1 MKTNF
6 WKRAAALLLALVL
19 CFACVGTASA
29 AEDVSGKVYLISYP
43 RDGDENYHTGS
54 WGHDAL
60 YFRHGWKLSAS
71 DYLDVRAIGSY
82 DANICYCIEPG
93 VIQNTGD
100 AFSRMGEDFW
110 ENMSDFNDLMKPQ
123 QMKRYIGRIMTYGYT
138 GGVSTQWRSQNA
150 GGDKLAQAYATQIL
164 IWETVA
170 GERDADFRYVA
181 STDADAVREVIRDT
195 HPLREKIFAH
205 YDAIVSNVQ
214 KHTKVPS
221 FCAKNLREARTVTLE
236 WNGSSYSAELL
247 DTNEVLENYTFAADD
262 PDVQCAI
269 ASNRL
274 ILTTGNAPTAP
285 VTLTAEKKNSARCGV
300 ITWTDGQFGIG
311 SGLQDLVTYAETVND
326 PVVGYLKV
334 EAGQGSVKIVKT
346 SEDGKIAGISFTVTG
361 SNFNETVTTDENGEL
376 QLNDLVPGAYT
387 VTENAAAFYEPQQ
400 PQTVTVKAGQ
410 TAEVSFSNQLKR
422 GALEVTKT
430 AEDGFVQGVTFR
442 LSGTAD
448 CGQPVDEYAKTDE
461 NGLAVFEKIPIGSNY
476 TLAEAGVP
484 ERYVEVPPQNVRIA
498 WNEVTKQTV
507 ENRLVHGSIRGI
519 KVGEADKPL
528 PGAVFGLFA
537 EGTMEFLENAAFAVA
552 ESSEDGSFSFENIPY
567 GVWLV
572 RELEAPAGYVLSD
585 EIFEVQIT
593 ENSSVIELGNL
604 ENKPITG
611 SICGIKVGKADKPLP
626 GAVFGLFAE
635 GTTEFLENAAF
646 AVAESSEDGSF
657 SFENIPY
664 GMWLVRELEAPAGY
678 VLSGEIFEVRITGN
692 DVVIELGNLENKPVT
707 GELELT
713 KLDVST
719 GKPLPN
725 AGFRIKD
732 TEGNTVVEG
741 YTDEHGIARFTLGY
755 GEYTYEE
762 FATPEGYLLDTTPHA
777 FSISEDGQI
786 VKAEM
791 MNERIPTPEIP
802 QTGDSSNLTL
812 WLGLGG
818 IALGALAACGILYFK
833 RKKDEK

>member
-110 ENMSDFNDLMKPQ
+110 ENMPDFNDLMTPQ
-123 QMKRYIGRIMTYGYT
+123 QMKRYIGRIMTNGYT

-150 GGDKLAQAYATQIL
+150 GGEKLAQAYATQLL
-164 IWETVA
+164 IWETVV

-181 STDADAVREVIRDT
+181 PTDADAVREVIRDT

-221 FCAKNLREARTVTLE
+221 FCAKSLREARTVTME

-274 ILTTGNAPTAP
+274 ILTAEGAPTTP
-285 VTLTAEKKNSARCGV
+285 VTLTAEKNSARCGV
-300 ITWTDGQFGIG
+300 ITWTDGQFGVG

-346 SEDGKIAGISFTVTG
+346 AEDGKIAGISFTIAG
-361 SNFNETVTTDENGEL
+361 DNFCENVTTDENGEL
-376 QLNDLVPGAYT
+376 QLNDLVPGVYT

-400 PQTVTVKAGQ
+400 PQSVTVKAGQ
-410 TAEVSFSNQLKR
+410 TSEVSFSNQLKR
-422 GALEVTKT
+422 GALEVAKT

-448 CGQPVDEYAKTDE
+448 CGQPVDVCTETDE
-461 NGLAVFEKIPIGSNY
+461 SGIAVFEDISIGSNY
-476 TLAEAGVP
+476 TLEEVGTP
-484 ERYVEVPPQNVRIA
+484 ERYIVPVPVSIKIA

-507 ENRLVHGSIRGI
+507 ENRLVRGSIRGI
-519 KVGEADKPL
+519 KAGKAGKPL

-537 EGTMEFLENAAFAVA
+537 EGTTEFLENAAFAVV

-572 RELEAPAGYVLSD
+572 RELASPDGYVLSD

-611 SICGIKVGKADKPLP
+611 K
-626 GAVFGLFAE
+626 
-635 GTTEFLENAAF
+635 
-646 AVAESSEDGSF
+646 
-657 SFENIPY
+657 
-664 GMWLVRELEAPAGY
+664 
-678 VLSGEIFEVRITGN
+678 
-692 DVVIELGNLENKPVT
+692 
-707 GELELT
+707 LELT

-732 TEGNTVVEG
+732 AEGNTVVEG

-762 FATPEGYLLDTTPHA
+762 FSAPEGYLLDTTPHA
-777 FSISEDGQI
+777 FAITVEGQI
-786 VKAEM
+786 IKAEM
-791 MNERIPTPEIP
+791 TNERIPTPEIP
-802 QTGDSSNLTL
+802 QTGDGSNLTL

>member
-110 ENMSDFNDLMKPQ
+110 ENMPDFNDLMTPQ

-150 GGDKLAQAYATQIL
+150 GGEKLAQAYATQLL
-164 IWETVA
+164 IWETVV

-181 STDADAVREVIRDT
+181 PTDAEAVREVIRDT
-195 HPLREKIFAH
+195 HPLREKIFSY
-205 YDAIVSNVQ
+205 YDSIVSNVQ

-221 FCAKNLREARTVTLE
+221 FCAKSLREARTVTME
-236 WNGSSYSAELL
+236 WDGSAYSAVLTDE
-247 DTNEVLENYTFAADD
+247 NGVLENYTFSADGVCCE
-262 PDVQCAI
+262 VQG
-269 ASNRL
+269 NKL
-274 ILTTGNAPTAP
+274 LLTAEDAPTVP
-285 VTLTAEKKNSARCGV
+285 VTLTAEKKNSVRCGV

-311 SGLQDLVTYAETVND
+311 NGLQDLVTYAETVND
-326 PVVGYLKV
+326 PVEGYLKV
-334 EAGQGSVKIVKT
+334 EVGQGSVKIVKT

-376 QLNDLVPGAYT
+376 QLNDLVPGVYT

-400 PQTVTVKAGQ
+400 PQSVTVKAGQ
-410 TAEVSFSNQLKR
+410 IAEVSFSNKLKR

-461 NGLAVFEKIPIGSNY
+461 TGIAVFENIPIGSNY
-476 TLAEAGVP
+476 TMEEVDVP
-484 ERYVEVPPQNVRIA
+484 GRYIVPVPVSIKIA

-507 ENRLVHGSIRGI
+507 ENRLVRGSICGI
-519 KVGEADKPL
+519 KVDESDKPL

-537 EGTMEFLENAAFAVA
+537 EGMTEFLENAAFAVV

-572 RELEAPAGYVLSD
+572 RELASPDGYVLPD
-585 EIFEVQIT
+585 EIYEVQIN
-593 ENSSVIELGNL
+593 ENGSVIEL
-604 ENKPITG
+604 
-611 SICGIKVGKADKPLP
+611 
-626 GAVFGLFAE
+626 
-635 GTTEFLENAAF
+635 
-646 AVAESSEDGSF
+646 
-657 SFENIPY
+657 
-664 GMWLVRELEAPAGY
+664 R
-678 VLSGEIFEVRITGN
+678 
-692 DVVIELGNLENKPVT
+692 NLENKPVT

-732 TEGNTVVEG
+732 AEGNTVVEG
-741 YTDEHGIARFTLGY
+741 YTDEYGIARFTLGY

-762 FATPEGYLLDTTPHA
+762 FAAPEGYLLDTTPHA

-791 MNERIPTPEIP
+791 MNEKIPTPEIP

>member
-1 MKTNF
+1 MKTNL
-6 WKRAAALLLALVL
+6 WKSAAALLLALVL

-71 DYLDVRAIGSY
+71 DYLDVRTIGAY

-110 ENMSDFNDLMKPQ
+110 ENMPDFNDLMKPQ

-138 GGVSTQWRSQNA
+138 GGISTQWRSQNA
-150 GGDKLAQAYATQIL
+150 GGDKLAQAYATQLL
-164 IWETVA
+164 IWETVV

-181 STDADAVREVIRDT
+181 PTDADTVKNVIRDT
-195 HPLREKIFAH
+195 HPLREKIFAY
-205 YDAIVSNVQ
+205 YDSIVSNVQ

-221 FCAKNLREARTVTLE
+221 FCAKSLREARTVTLE

-262 PDVQCAI
+262 PDVQCTI
-269 ASNRL
+269 VGNHL
-274 ILTTGNAPTAP
+274 ILTMENAPKQA
-285 VTLTAEKKNSARCGV
+285 VTLTAEKKNSVRCGV

-311 SGLQDLVTYAETVND
+311 NGLQDLVTYAETVND
-326 PVVGYLKV
+326 PVEGFLLLTVPNGNLKL
-334 EAGQGSVKIVKT
+334 KKT

-361 SNFNETVTTDENGEL
+361 NDFNETVTTDENGKL
-376 QLNDLVPGAYT
+376 QLNDLVPGVYT
-387 VTENAAAFYEPQQ
+387 MTENAAAFYEPQQ

-442 LSGTAD
+442 LFGTAD

-461 NGLAVFEKIPIGSNY
+461 TGLAVFEDIPVGSNY
-476 TLAEAGVP
+476 TLSEVAAL
-484 ERYVEVPPQNVRIA
+484 ERYIVPVPVCIKIV

-507 ENRLVHGSIRGI
+507 ENRLVRGSIRGI
-519 KVGEADKPL
+519 KVGEADKSL
-528 PGAVFGLFA
+528 SGAVFGLFA
-537 EGTMEFLENAAFAVA
+537 EGTMEFTKENALSTAVSDASGAFHFADVVF
-552 ESSEDGSFSFENIPY
+552 GNY
-567 GVWLV
+567 LV
-572 RELEAPAGYVLSD
+572 RELEAPEGYVLSD

-593 ENSSVIELGNL
+593 END
-604 ENKPITG
+604 T
-611 SICGIKVGKADKPLP
+611 
-626 GAVFGLFAE
+626 
-635 GTTEFLENAAF
+635 
-646 AVAESSEDGSF
+646 
-657 SFENIPY
+657 
-664 GMWLVRELEAPAGY
+664 
-678 VLSGEIFEVRITGN
+678 
-692 DVVIELGNLENKPVT
+692 VIELGNLENKPVT

-719 GKPLPN
+719 GEPLPN

-732 TEGNTVVEG
+732 AEGNTVVEG
-741 YTDEHGIARFTLGY
+741 YTDEYGIARFTLGY

-762 FATPEGYLLDTTPHA
+762 FAAPEGYLLDTTPHV
-777 FSISEDGQI
+777 FSIFEYGQI
-786 VKAEM
+786 VRAEM
-791 MNERIPTPEIP
+791 TNERVPTPEIP
-802 QTGDSSNLTL
+802 QTGDSSGLTL

-818 IALGALAACGILYFK
+818 IALGGLAACGILYFK

>member
-1 MKTNF
+1 MKTNL

-60 YFRHGWKLSAS
+60 HFRHGWKLSAS

-110 ENMSDFNDLMKPQ
+110 ENMPDFNDLMTPQ

-150 GGDKLAQAYATQIL
+150 GGNKLAQAYATQLL
-164 IWETVA
+164 IWETVV

-181 STDADAVREVIRDT
+181 PTDADAVKNVIRDT
-195 HPLREKIFAH
+195 HPLREKIFSY
-205 YDAIVSNVQ
+205 YDSIVPNVQ

-221 FCAKNLREARTVTLE
+221 FCTKNLREARTVTLE
-236 WNGSSYSAELL
+236 WDGSAYSAVLTDE
-247 DTNEVLENYTFAADD
+247 NGVLENYTFSADD
-262 PDVQCAI
+262 PDVQCTI
-269 ASNRL
+269 AGNRL
-274 ILTTGNAPTAP
+274 ILTTEDAPTVP

-300 ITWTDGQFGIG
+300 ITWTDGQFGIV

-361 SNFNETVTTDENGEL
+361 DDFNETVTTDANGEL
-376 QLNDLVPGAYT
+376 QLENLVPGVYT

-410 TAEVSFSNQLKR
+410 IAEVSFSNQLKR
-422 GALEVTKT
+422 GTLEVTKT

-448 CGQPVDEYAKTDE
+448 CGEPVDVYAETDE
-461 NGLAVFEKIPIGSNY
+461 TGLAVFEDIPIGSNY
-476 TLAEAGVP
+476 TLAEVAVP
-484 ERYVEVPPQNVRIA
+484 ERYVEVAPQNVRIA
-498 WNEVTKQTV
+498 WNEVTKQMI
-507 ENRLVHGSIRGI
+507 ENRLVRGSIRGI
-519 KVGEADKPL
+519 KV
-528 PGAVFGLFA
+528 
-537 EGTMEFLENAAFAVA
+537 
-552 ESSEDGSFSFENIPY
+552 
-567 GVWLV
+567 
-572 RELEAPAGYVLSD
+572 D
-585 EIFEVQIT
+585 ET
-593 ENSSVIELGNL
+593 E
-604 ENKPITG
+604 
-611 SICGIKVGKADKPLP
+611 KPLP

-664 GMWLVRELEAPAGY
+664 GVWLVRELASPAGY
-678 VLSGEIFEVRITGN
+678 VLSDEIFEVQITGN
-692 DVVIELGNLENKPVT
+692 NVVIELGNLENKPIT

-725 AGFRIKD
+725 AGFRIRD
-732 TEGNTVVEG
+732 AEGNAVVEG
-741 YTDEHGIARFTLGY
+741 YTDEQGIVRFTLGY

-762 FATPEGYLLDTTPHA
+762 FSAPEEMCPA
-777 FSISEDGQI
+777 PS
-786 VKAEM
+786 KAHGT
-791 MNERIPTPEIP
+791 RQKRRFRT
-802 QTGDSSNLTL
+802 SSTMSFFPSL
-812 WLGLGG
+812 
-818 IALGALAACGILYFK
+818 I
-833 RKKDEK
+833 

>member
-19 CFACVGTASA
+19 CFACVGTVSA

-43 RDGDENYHTGS
+43 RDGDENYHTGN

-71 DYLDVRAIGSY
+71 DYLDVRAIESY

-110 ENMSDFNDLMKPQ
+110 ENMPDFNDPMTPQ

-150 GGDKLAQAYATQIL
+150 GGNKLAQAYATQLL
-164 IWETVA
+164 IWETVV
-170 GERDADFRYVA
+170 GERDADFRYVVP
-181 STDADAVREVIRDT
+181 TDADAVREVIRDT
-195 HPLREKIFAH
+195 HPLREKIFAY
-205 YDAIVSNVQ
+205 YDSIVSNVQ

-236 WNGSSYSAELL
+236 WNGNAYSTVLTDE
-247 DTNEVLENYTFAADD
+247 NGVLENYTFSANGVRCE
-262 PDVQCAI
+262 VQG
-269 ASNRL
+269 NKL
-274 ILTTGNAPTAP
+274 LLTAEDAPTMP
-285 VTLTAEKKNSARCGV
+285 VTLTTEKKNSARCGV

-326 PVVGYLKV
+326 PVEGYLKV
-334 EAGQGSVKIVKT
+334 EVGQGSVKIVKT
-346 SEDGKIAGISFTVTG
+346 AEDGKIAGISFTVTG
-361 SNFNETVTTDENGEL
+361 DDFNETVTTDANGEL
-376 QLNDLVPGAYT
+376 QLENLVPGVYT

-410 TAEVSFSNQLKR
+410 AAEVSFSNKLKR
-422 GALEVTKT
+422 GTLEVTKT

-442 LSGTAD
+442 LFGTAD
-448 CGQPVDEYAKTDE
+448 CGQPVDVYAETDE
-461 NGLAVFEKIPIGSNY
+461 TGLAVFEDIPIGSNY
-476 TLAEAGVP
+476 TLEELSTP
-484 ERYVEVPPQNVRIA
+484 ERYIVPVPVSIKIA
-498 WNEVTKQTV
+498 WNEVTKPTV
-507 ENRLVHGSIRGI
+507 ENRLVR
-519 KVGEADKPL
+519 
-528 PGAVFGLFA
+528 
-537 EGTMEFLENAAFAVA
+537 
-552 ESSEDGSFSFENIPY
+552 
-567 GVWLV
+567 
-572 RELEAPAGYVLSD
+572 
-585 EIFEVQIT
+585 
-593 ENSSVIELGNL
+593 
-604 ENKPITG
+604 G
-611 SICGIKVGKADKPLP
+611 SICGIKVDKSDKPLP

-678 VLSGEIFEVRITGN
+678 VLSDEIFEVQITEN
-692 DVVIELGNLENKPVT
+692 SSVIELGNLENKPMT

-713 KLDVST
+713 KLDIST

-732 TEGNTVVEG
+732 ADGNVMIEG
-741 YTDEHGIARFTLGY
+741 YTDEYGIAWFTLGY

-762 FATPEGYLLDTTPHA
+762 FAAPEGYLLDTTPHA

-791 MNERIPTPEIP
+791 TNERVPTPEIP
-802 QTGDSSNLTL
+802 QTGDSSSLTL

-818 IALGALAACGILYFK
+818 ITLGGLAACGILYFK

>member
-1 MKTNF
+1 MKTNL
-6 WKRAAALLLALVL
+6 WKRAAVLLLALVL

-71 DYLDVRAIGSY
+71 DYLDVRTIGSY

-110 ENMSDFNDLMKPQ
+110 ENMPDFNDLMTPQ

-150 GGDKLAQAYATQIL
+150 GGNKLAQAYATQLL
-164 IWETVA
+164 IWETVV

-181 STDADAVREVIRDT
+181 PTDADAVREVIRDT
-195 HPLREKIFAH
+195 HPLREKIFSY
-205 YDAIVSNVQ
+205 YDSIVSNVQ

-221 FCAKNLREARTVTLE
+221 FCTKNLREARTVTLE
-236 WNGSSYSAELL
+236 WNGNAYSTVLTDENGL
-247 DTNEVLENYTFAADD
+247 LENYTFSADD
-262 PDVQCAI
+262 PDVQCTI
-269 ASNRL
+269 AGNRL
-274 ILTTGNAPTAP
+274 ILTMENAPKQA

-376 QLNDLVPGAYT
+376 QLNDLVPGVYT
-387 VTENAAAFYEPQQ
+387 VTENAAAFYEPRQ

-442 LSGTAD
+442 LFGTAD
-448 CGQPVDEYAKTDE
+448 CGQPVDVYAETDE
-461 NGLAVFEKIPIGSNY
+461 TGLAVFEDIPIGSNY
-476 TLAEAGVP
+476 TLAEVAVP
-484 ERYVEVPPQNVRIA
+484 ERYVEVAPQNVRIA
-498 WNEVTKQTV
+498 WNEVTRQTV
-507 ENRLVHGSIRGI
+507 ENRLVRGSIRGI

-528 PGAVFGLFA
+528 SGAVFGLFA
-537 EGTMEFLENAAFAVA
+537 EGITEFVENAAFAVA

-572 RELEAPAGYVLSD
+572 REM
-585 EIFEVQIT
+585 
-593 ENSSVIELGNL
+593 
-604 ENKPITG
+604 K
-611 SICGIKVGKADKPLP
+611 
-626 GAVFGLFAE
+626 
-635 GTTEFLENAAF
+635 
-646 AVAESSEDGSF
+646 
-657 SFENIPY
+657 
-664 GMWLVRELEAPAGY
+664 APAGY

-692 DVVIELGNLENKPVT
+692 NVVIKLGNLENKPVT

-732 TEGNTVVEG
+732 AEGNTVVEG
-741 YTDEHGIARFTLGY
+741 YTDEYGIARFTLGY

-762 FATPEGYLLDTTPHA
+762 FAAPEGYLLDPTPHA
-777 FSISEDGQI
+777 FAITEDGQI
-786 VKAEM
+786 IKAEIT
-791 MNERIPTPEIP
+791 NEKIPTPEIP

-818 IALGALAACGILYFK
+818 IALGGLAACGILYFK

>member
-29 AEDVSGKVYLISYP
+29 AEDVSGKIYLISYP

-110 ENMSDFNDLMKPQ
+110 ENMPDFNDLMTPQ

-150 GGDKLAQAYATQIL
+150 GGDKLAQAYATQLL

-181 STDADAVREVIRDT
+181 PTDADAVREVIRDT
-195 HPLREKIFAH
+195 HPLREKIFAY
-205 YDAIVSNVQ
+205 YDSIVSNVQ

-221 FCAKNLREARTVTLE
+221 FCAKNLREARTVTME
-236 WNGSSYSAELL
+236 WNGNAYSTVLTDE
-247 DTNEVLENYTFAADD
+247 NGVLENYTFSADSVHCE
-262 PDVQCAI
+262 VQG
-269 ASNRL
+269 NKL
-274 ILTTGNAPTAP
+274 LLTAEDAPTAP

-300 ITWTDGQFGIG
+300 ITWTDGQFGVG

-346 SEDGKIAGISFTVTG
+346 AEDGKIAGISFTVTG
-361 SNFNETVTTDENGEL
+361 DDFNETVTTDANGEL
-376 QLNDLVPGAYT
+376 QLENLVPGVYT

-410 TAEVSFSNQLKR
+410 IAEVSFSNKLKR
-422 GALEVTKT
+422 GTLEVTKT

-442 LSGTAD
+442 LFGTAD
-448 CGQPVDEYAKTDE
+448 CGQPVDVYAETDE
-461 NGLAVFEKIPIGSNY
+461 TGLAVFEDIPVGSNY
-476 TLAEAGVP
+476 TLEEVGTP
-484 ERYVEVPPQNVRIA
+484 ERYIVPVPVCIKIA

-507 ENRLVHGSIRGI
+507 ENRLVRGSICGI
-519 KVGEADKPL
+519 KVGKAEKPL
-528 PGAVFGLFA
+528 PGTVFGLFA
-537 EGTMEFLENAAFAVA
+537 EGTTEFTKENALSTAVSDASGAFDFADVVF
-552 ESSEDGSFSFENIPY
+552 GNY
-567 GVWLV
+567 LL

-585 EIFEVQIT
+585 EIFEVRIT
-593 ENSSVIELGNL
+593 GNNVVIELGNL
-604 ENKPITG
+604 ENKPI
-611 SICGIKVGKADKPLP
+611 
-626 GAVFGLFAE
+626 
-635 GTTEFLENAAF
+635 
-646 AVAESSEDGSF
+646 
-657 SFENIPY
+657 
-664 GMWLVRELEAPAGY
+664 
-678 VLSGEIFEVRITGN
+678 
-692 DVVIELGNLENKPVT
+692 T

-732 TEGNTVVEG
+732 AEGNTVVEG

-762 FATPEGYLLDTTPHA
+762 FSAPEGYLLDTTPHA
-777 FSISEDGQI
+777 FAITEEEQI
-786 VKAEM
+786 VKTEM
-791 MNERIPTPEIP
+791 TNERIPTLEIP

-818 IALGALAACGILYFK
+818 IALGGLAACGILYFK

>member
-1 MKTNF
+1 MKTNL

-110 ENMSDFNDLMKPQ
+110 ENMPDFNDLMTPQ
-123 QMKRYIGRIMTYGYT
+123 QMKRFIGRIMTYGYT
-138 GGVSTQWRSQNA
+138 GGVSTQWCSQNA
-150 GGDKLAQAYATQIL
+150 GGNKLAQAYATQLL
-164 IWETVA
+164 IWETVV

-181 STDADAVREVIRDT
+181 PTDADAVREVIRDT

-236 WNGSSYSAELL
+236 WDGNAYSTVLTDENG
-247 DTNEVLENYTFAADD
+247 VLENYTFSADSVHCE
-262 PDVQCAI
+262 VQG
-269 ASNRL
+269 NKL
-274 ILTTGNAPTAP
+274 LLTAEDAPTAP
-285 VTLTAEKKNSARCGV
+285 VTLTAEKKNSSRCGV
-300 ITWTDGQFGIG
+300 ITWTDGQFGVG

-346 SEDGKIAGISFTVTG
+346 SEDGKIAGISFTIAG
-361 SNFNETVTTDENGEL
+361 DNFCENVTTDENGEL
-376 QLNDLVPGAYT
+376 QLNDLVPGVYT

-400 PQTVTVKAGQ
+400 PQTVTVKADQ
-410 TAEVSFSNQLKR
+410 TAEVSFSNKLKR
-422 GALEVTKT
+422 GTLEVIKT

-442 LSGTAD
+442 LFGTAD
-448 CGQPVDEYAKTDE
+448 CGQPVDVYAETDE
-461 NGLAVFEKIPIGSNY
+461 TGIAVFEDIPIGSNY
-476 TLAEAGVP
+476 TLSEVAAL
-484 ERYVEVPPQNVRIA
+484 ERYIVPVPVCIKIA

-507 ENRLVHGSIRGI
+507 ENRLVRGSIRGI
-519 KVGEADKPL
+519 KVD
-528 PGAVFGLFA
+528 
-537 EGTMEFLENAAFAVA
+537 
-552 ESSEDGSFSFENIPY
+552 ES
-567 GVWLV
+567 
-572 RELEAPAGYVLSD
+572 
-585 EIFEVQIT
+585 
-593 ENSSVIELGNL
+593 
-604 ENKPITG
+604 
-611 SICGIKVGKADKPLP
+611 DKPLP

-664 GMWLVRELEAPAGY
+664 GMWLVRELEAPEGY
-678 VLSGEIFEVRITGN
+678 VLSDEIFEVQITGN
-692 DVVIELGNLENKPVT
+692 NVVIELGNLENKPVT

-741 YTDEHGIARFTLGY
+741 YTDEYGIARFTLGY

-762 FATPEGYLLDTTPHA
+762 FSVPEGYLLDTTPHA
-777 FSISEDGQI
+777 FAITEEGQI
-786 VKAEM
+786 VKTEM
-791 MNERIPTPEIP
+791 TNERVPTPEIP

>member
-1 MKTNF
+1 MKTNL

-19 CFACVGTASA
+19 CFASVGTASA

-110 ENMSDFNDLMKPQ
+110 ENMPDFNDLMTPQ

-150 GGDKLAQAYATQIL
+150 GGNKLAQAYATQLL
-164 IWETVA
+164 IWETVV

-181 STDADAVREVIRDT
+181 PTDADAVREVIRDT
-195 HPLREKIFAH
+195 HPLREKIFAY
-205 YDAIVSNVQ
+205 YDSIVSNVQ

-221 FCAKNLREARTVTLE
+221 FCAKSLREARTVTLE
-236 WNGSSYSAELL
+236 WNGNAYSTVLTDE
-247 DTNEVLENYTFAADD
+247 NGVLENYTFSADGIRCE
-262 PDVQCAI
+262 VQGTK
-269 ASNRL
+269 L
-274 ILTTGNAPTAP
+274 LLTAEDAPTAP
-285 VTLTAEKKNSARCGV
+285 VTLTAEKKNSSRCGV

-346 SEDGKIAGISFTVTG
+346 SEDGKIAGISFTIAG
-361 SNFNETVTTDENGEL
+361 DNFCENVTTDEHGEL
-376 QLNDLVPGAYT
+376 QLNDLVPGVYT
-387 VTENAAAFYEPQQ
+387 VTENAAALYEPQQ

-410 TAEVSFSNQLKR
+410 TAEVSFSNQLQR

-461 NGLAVFEKIPIGSNY
+461 TGLAVFEDIPVGSNY
-476 TLAEAGVP
+476 TLTEAGAS
-484 ERYVEVPPQNVRIA
+484 EGYVEVPPQNVRIA

-507 ENRLVHGSIRGI
+507 ENRLVRGSIRGI
-519 KVGEADKPL
+519 KVDEAEKPL
-528 PGAVFGLFA
+528 SGAIFGLFA
-537 EGTMEFLENAAFAVA
+537 EGTTEFVENAAFAVA

-572 RELEAPAGYVLSD
+572 RELASPDGYVLSD
-585 EIFEVQIT
+585 EIFEVR
-593 ENSSVIELGNL
+593 
-604 ENKPITG
+604 ITG
-611 SICGIKVGKADKPLP
+611 S
-626 GAVFGLFAE
+626 
-635 GTTEFLENAAF
+635 N
-646 AVAESSEDGSF
+646 
-657 SFENIPY
+657 
-664 GMWLVRELEAPAGY
+664 
-678 VLSGEIFEVRITGN
+678 
-692 DVVIELGNLENKPVT
+692 VVIELGNLENKPVT
-707 GELELT
+707 GKLELT

-732 TEGNTVVEG
+732 AEGNVVVEG
-741 YTDEHGIARFTLGY
+741 YTDEYGIARFTLGY

-762 FATPEGYLLDTTPHA
+762 FSAPEGYLLDTTPHA
-777 FSISEDGQI
+777 FAITEEGQI

-791 MNERIPTPEIP
+791 ANERIPEKPETPK
-802 QTGDSSNLTL
+802 TGDGSSLTL

>member
-1 MKTNF
+1 MKTNL

-100 AFSRMGEDFW
+100 TFSRMGEDFW
-110 ENMSDFNDLMKPQ
+110 ENMPDFNDLMTPQ

-150 GGDKLAQAYATQIL
+150 GGEKLAQAYATQLL
-164 IWETVA
+164 IWETVV

-181 STDADAVREVIRDT
+181 PTDADAVREVIRDT

-221 FCAKNLREARTVTLE
+221 FCAKNLREARTVMLE
-236 WNGSSYSAELL
+236 WNGNAYSTVLTDE
-247 DTNEVLENYTFAADD
+247 NGVLENYTFSADGVCCE
-262 PDVQCAI
+262 VQG
-269 ASNRL
+269 NKL
-274 ILTTGNAPTAP
+274 LLTAEDAPTVP
-285 VTLTAEKKNSARCGV
+285 VTLTAEKKNSSRCGV

-311 SGLQDLVTYAETVND
+311 NGLQDLVTYAETVND
-326 PVVGYLKV
+326 PVEGFLLLTVPNGNLKL
-334 EAGQGSVKIVKT
+334 KKT
-346 SEDGKIAGISFTVTG
+346 SEDGKVAGISFTVAG
-361 SNFNETVTTDENGEL
+361 DSFNETVTTHENGEL
-376 QLNDLVPGAYT
+376 QLNDLVPGVYT
-387 VTENAAAFYEPQQ
+387 VTENAAAFYEPRQ
-400 PQTVTVKAGQ
+400 PQTVMVKAGQ
-410 TAEVSFSNQLKR
+410 TAEVSFSNKLKR

-430 AEDGFVQGVTFR
+430 AEDGFVQGVPFR
-442 LSGTAD
+442 LFGTAD
-448 CGQPVDEYAKTDE
+448 CGQPVDACAETDVT
-461 NGLAVFEKIPIGSNY
+461 GLAVFEDIPIGSNY
-476 TLAEAGVP
+476 TLAEVAVP
-484 ERYVEVPPQNVRIA
+484 ERYVEVAPQNVRIA
-498 WNEVTKQTV
+498 WNEVTRQTV
-507 ENRLVHGSIRGI
+507 ENRLVRGSIRGI
-519 KVGEADKPL
+519 KVDESEKPL
-528 PGAVFGLFA
+528 
-537 EGTMEFLENAAFAVA
+537 
-552 ESSEDGSFSFENIPY
+552 S
-567 GVWLV
+567 
-572 RELEAPAGYVLSD
+572 
-585 EIFEVQIT
+585 
-593 ENSSVIELGNL
+593 
-604 ENKPITG
+604 
-611 SICGIKVGKADKPLP
+611 

-646 AVAESSEDGSF
+646 AVVESSEDGGF

-664 GMWLVRELEAPAGY
+664 GMWLVREMKAPAGY
-678 VLSGEIFEVRITGN
+678 VLSGEIFEVQITEN
-692 DVVIELGNLENKPVT
+692 DTVIELGKLENKPVT

-732 TEGNTVVEG
+732 AEGNTVVEG

-762 FATPEGYLLDTTPHA
+762 FSAPEGYLLDTTPHA
-777 FSISEDGQI
+777 FAITVEGQI
-786 VKAEM
+786 IKAEM
-791 MNERIPTPEIP
+791 TNERIPTPEIP

-818 IALGALAACGILYFK
+818 IALGGLAACGILYFK

>member
-29 AEDVSGKVYLISYP
+29 AKDVSGKVYLISYP

-54 WGHDAL
+54 WSHDAL

-110 ENMSDFNDLMKPQ
+110 ENMPDFNDLMTPQ

-150 GGDKLAQAYATQIL
+150 GGDKLAQAYATQLL

-181 STDADAVREVIRDT
+181 PTDADAVREVIRDT
-195 HPLREKIFAH
+195 HPLREKVFSY
-205 YDAIVSNVQ
+205 YDSIVSNVQ

-221 FCAKNLREARTVTLE
+221 FCAKSLREARTVTLE
-236 WNGSSYSAELL
+236 WNGSGYSAELL

-262 PDVQCAI
+262 PDVQCTI
-269 ASNRL
+269 VGNRL
-274 ILTTGNAPTAP
+274 ILTTENAPTAP

-300 ITWTDGQFGIG
+300 ITWTDGQFGVG

-334 EAGQGSVKIVKT
+334 EAGQGSFKIVKT

-361 SNFNETVTTDENGEL
+361 NDFNETATTDENGEL
-376 QLNDLVPGAYT
+376 QLENLVPGVYT

-448 CGQPVDEYAKTDE
+448 CGQPVDVCAETDE

-476 TLAEAGVP
+476 TLEELSTP
-484 ERYVEVPPQNVRIA
+484 ERYIVPVPMSTKIA
-498 WNEVTKQTV
+498 WNEVTRQTV
-507 ENRLVHGSIRGI
+507 ENRLVRGSIRGI
-519 KVGEADKPL
+519 KVDEAEKPL
-528 PGAVFGLFA
+528 SGTIFGLFAEGTTEFLENAAFAVAKSSEDGSFSFENIPYGMWLVRELEAPEGYVLSDEIFEVQITENDTVIELGNLENKPITGSICGIKVGKAGKPLSGAVFGLFA
-537 EGTMEFLENAAFAVA
+537 EGTTEFVENAAFAVA

-585 EIFEVQIT
+585 EI
-593 ENSSVIELGNL
+593 
-604 ENKPITG
+604 
-611 SICGIKVGKADKPLP
+611 
-626 GAVFGLFAE
+626 
-635 GTTEFLENAAF
+635 
-646 AVAESSEDGSF
+646 
-657 SFENIPY
+657 Y
-664 GMWLVRELEAPAGY
+664 
-678 VLSGEIFEVRITGN
+678 EVRITGN
-692 DVVIELGNLENKPVT
+692 NVVIELGNLENKPMT

-732 TEGNTVVEG
+732 AEGNVVVEG
-741 YTDEHGIARFTLGY
+741 YTDEYGIARFTLGY

-762 FATPEGYLLDTTPHA
+762 FAAPEGYLLDTTPHA

-791 MNERIPTPEIP
+791 MNEKIPAPEIP

>member
-110 ENMSDFNDLMKPQ
+110 ENMPDFNDLMTPQ

-138 GGVSTQWRSQNA
+138 GGISTQWRSQNA
-150 GGDKLAQAYATQIL
+150 GGNKLAQAYATQLL

-170 GERDADFRYVA
+170 GERDADFRYIA
-181 STDADAVREVIRDT
+181 PTDADAVREVIRDT
-195 HPLREKIFAH
+195 HPLRERIFAY
-205 YDAIVSNVQ
+205 YDSIVSNVQ

-221 FCAKNLREARTVTLE
+221 FCAKNLREARTATLE
-236 WNGSSYSAELL
+236 WNGNAYSTVLTDE
-247 DTNEVLENYTFAADD
+247 NGVLENYTFSADGVHCE
-262 PDVQCAI
+262 VQG
-269 ASNRL
+269 NQL
-274 ILTTGNAPTAP
+274 LLTAENAPTAP
-285 VTLTAEKKNSARCGV
+285 VTLTAEKKNSSRYGV

-311 SGLQDLVTYAETVND
+311 NGLQDLVTYAETVND
-326 PVVGYLKV
+326 PVEGFLLLSVPNGNLKL
-334 EAGQGSVKIVKT
+334 KKT

-361 SNFNETVTTDENGEL
+361 DNFCENVTTDENGVL
-376 QLNDLVPGAYT
+376 QLEDLVPGGYT
-387 VTENAAAFYEPQQ
+387 VTENAAAFYELQQ

-410 TAEVSFSNQLKR
+410 TAEVSFSNKLKR
-422 GALEVTKT
+422 GTLEVAKT
-430 AEDGFVQGVTFR
+430 AEDGCVQGVTFR

-448 CGQPVDEYAKTDE
+448 CGQPVDVCAETDE
-461 NGLAVFEKIPIGSNY
+461 TGLAVFEDIPIGSNY
-476 TLAEAGVP
+476 TLAEVAVP
-484 ERYVEVPPQNVRIA
+484 ERYVEVAPQNVRIA

-507 ENRLVHGSIRGI
+507 ENRLVRGSIRGI
-519 KVGEADKPL
+519 KVDEADKPL
-528 PGAVFGLFA
+528 SSAVFGLFA
-537 EGTMEFLENAAFAVA
+537 EGTTEFLKNAAFAVA
-552 ESSEDGSFSFENIPY
+552 KSSEDGGFSFENIPY

-572 RELEAPAGYVLSD
+572 RELASPAGYVLSD

-593 ENSSVIELGNL
+593 GN
-604 ENKPITG
+604 N
-611 SICGIKVGKADKPLP
+611 
-626 GAVFGLFAE
+626 
-635 GTTEFLENAAF
+635 
-646 AVAESSEDGSF
+646 
-657 SFENIPY
+657 
-664 GMWLVRELEAPAGY
+664 
-678 VLSGEIFEVRITGN
+678 
-692 DVVIELGNLENKPVT
+692 VVIELGNLKNKPVT

-719 GKPLPN
+719 GEPLPN

-732 TEGNTVVEG
+732 AEGNTVVEG
-741 YTDEHGIARFTLGY
+741 YTDEYGIARFTLGY

-762 FATPEGYLLDTTPHA
+762 FSAPEGHLLDTTPHA
-777 FSISEDGQI
+777 FAITEDGQI

-791 MNERIPTPEIP
+791 ANERIPEKPETPK
-802 QTGDSSNLTL
+802 TGDGSSLTL

>member
-1 MKTNF
+1 MKTNL
-6 WKRAAALLLALVL
+6 WKRAAALLLALAL

-110 ENMSDFNDLMKPQ
+110 ENMPDFNDLMTPQ
-123 QMKRYIGRIMTYGYT
+123 QIKRYIGRIMTYGYT

-150 GGDKLAQAYATQIL
+150 GGNKLARAYATQLL
-164 IWETVA
+164 IWETVV

-181 STDADAVREVIRDT
+181 PTDADAVREVIRDT
-195 HPLREKIFAH
+195 HPLREKIFAY

-236 WNGSSYSAELL
+236 WNGNAYSTVLTDE
-247 DTNEVLENYTFAADD
+247 NGVLENYTFSANGVRCE
-262 PDVQCAI
+262 VQG
-269 ASNRL
+269 NKL
-274 ILTTGNAPTAP
+274 LLTAEDAPTMP

-300 ITWTDGQFGIG
+300 ITWTDGRFGIG

-326 PVVGYLKV
+326 PVEGFLLLAVPNGNLKL
-334 EAGQGSVKIVKT
+334 KKT
-346 SEDGKIAGISFTVTG
+346 SEDGKIAGISFTIAG
-361 SNFNETVTTDENGEL
+361 DNFCENVTTDENGEL
-376 QLNDLVPGAYT
+376 QLNDLVPGVYT

-400 PQTVTVKAGQ
+400 PQSVTVKAGQ
-410 TAEVSFSNQLKR
+410 TSEVSFSNQLKR
-422 GALEVTKT
+422 GALEVAKT

-448 CGQPVDEYAKTDE
+448 CGQPVDVCTETDE
-461 NGLAVFEKIPIGSNY
+461 SGIAVFEDISIGSNY
-476 TLAEAGVP
+476 TLEEVGTP
-484 ERYVEVPPQNVRIA
+484 ERYIVPVPVSIKIA

-507 ENRLVHGSIRGI
+507 ENRLVRGSIRGI
-519 KVGEADKPL
+519 KVD
-528 PGAVFGLFA
+528 
-537 EGTMEFLENAAFAVA
+537 
-552 ESSEDGSFSFENIPY
+552 ES
-567 GVWLV
+567 
-572 RELEAPAGYVLSD
+572 
-585 EIFEVQIT
+585 
-593 ENSSVIELGNL
+593 
-604 ENKPITG
+604 
-611 SICGIKVGKADKPLP
+611 DKPLP

-664 GMWLVRELEAPAGY
+664 GMWLVRELEASEGY
-678 VLSGEIFEVRITGN
+678 VLSDEIFEVQITEN
-692 DVVIELGNLENKPVT
+692 SSVIELGNLENKPIT
-707 GELELT
+707 GKLELT

-732 TEGNTVVEG
+732 AEDNTVVEG

-762 FATPEGYLLDTTPHA
+762 FSAPEGYLLDTTPHA
-777 FSISEDGQI
+777 FAITVEGQI
-786 VKAEM
+786 IKAEM
-791 MNERIPTPEIP
+791 TNERIPTPEIP
-802 QTGDSSNLTL
+802 QTGDGSNLTL

>member
-29 AEDVSGKVYLISYP
+29 AEDLSGKVYLISYP

-110 ENMSDFNDLMKPQ
+110 ENMPDFNDLMTPQ

-150 GGDKLAQAYATQIL
+150 GGNKLAQAYATQLL
-164 IWETVA
+164 IWETVV

-181 STDADAVREVIRDT
+181 PTDADAVREVIRDT
-195 HPLREKIFAH
+195 HPLREKIFSY
-205 YDAIVSNVQ
+205 YDSIVSNVQ
-214 KHTKVPS
+214 KHTRVPS
-221 FCAKNLREARTVTLE
+221 FCAKSLREARTVVLE
-236 WNGSSYSAELL
+236 LDGSAYSAVLTDE
-247 DTNEVLENYTFAADD
+247 NGVLENYTFSADN
-262 PDVQCAI
+262 PDVQCTI
-269 ASNRL
+269 AGNRL
-274 ILTTGNAPTAP
+274 ILTVEDAPTAP
-285 VTLTAEKKNSARCGV
+285 VTLTAEKKNSSRCGV

-334 EAGQGSVKIVKT
+334 EAGQGSFKIVKT

-361 SNFNETVTTDENGEL
+361 DDFNETVTTDANGEL
-376 QLNDLVPGAYT
+376 QLENLVPGVYT

-400 PQTVTVKAGQ
+400 PQTVTVKASQ
-410 TAEVSFSNQLKR
+410 TAEAFFSNQLKR
-422 GALEVTKT
+422 GTLEVAKT

-442 LSGTAD
+442 LFGTAD
-448 CGQPVDEYAKTDE
+448 CGQPVDVYAETDE
-461 NGLAVFEKIPIGSNY
+461 TGLAVFEDIPIGSNY
-476 TLAEAGVP
+476 TLEEVGTP
-484 ERYVEVPPQNVRIA
+484 ERYIVPVPVSIKIV
-498 WNEVTKQTV
+498 WNEVTKQTI

-519 KVGEADKPL
+519 KVGKAGKPL
-528 PGAVFGLFA
+528 SGAVFGLFA
-537 EGTMEFLENAAFAVA
+537 EGTTEFVENAAFAVA

-572 RELEAPAGYVLSD
+572 REM
-585 EIFEVQIT
+585 
-593 ENSSVIELGNL
+593 
-604 ENKPITG
+604 K
-611 SICGIKVGKADKPLP
+611 
-626 GAVFGLFAE
+626 
-635 GTTEFLENAAF
+635 
-646 AVAESSEDGSF
+646 
-657 SFENIPY
+657 
-664 GMWLVRELEAPAGY
+664 APAGY

-692 DVVIELGNLENKPVT
+692 NVVIELGKLENKPVT
-707 GELELT
+707 GKLELT

-732 TEGNTVVEG
+732 ADGNVMIEG

-762 FATPEGYLLDTTPHA
+762 FSAPEGYLLDTTPHA
-777 FSISEDGQI
+777 FAITVEGQI
-786 VKAEM
+786 VKTEM
-791 MNERIPTPEIP
+791 TNERVPTPEIP

-818 IALGALAACGILYFK
+818 IALGGLAACGILYFK

>member
-29 AEDVSGKVYLISYP
+29 AEDVSGKIYLISYP

-110 ENMSDFNDLMKPQ
+110 ENMPDFNDLMTPQ

-150 GGDKLAQAYATQIL
+150 GGEKLAQAYATQLL
-164 IWETVA
+164 IWETVV
-170 GERDADFRYVA
+170 GERNADFRYVA
-181 STDADAVREVIRDT
+181 PTDADAVKNVIRDT
-195 HPLREKIFAH
+195 HPLREKIFAY

-247 DTNEVLENYTFAADD
+247 DTNEVLENYTFSADGIRCEM
-262 PDVQCAI
+262 QG
-269 ASNRL
+269 NRL
-274 ILTTGNAPTAP
+274 LLTAEDAPTAP

-326 PVVGYLKV
+326 PVEGFLLLSVPNGNLKL
-334 EAGQGSVKIVKT
+334 KKT

-361 SNFNETVTTDENGEL
+361 DDFNETVTTDANGEL
-376 QLNDLVPGAYT
+376 QLENLVPGVYT

-430 AEDGFVQGVTFR
+430 AEDGFVHGVTFR
-442 LSGTAD
+442 LFGTAD

-461 NGLAVFEKIPIGSNY
+461 TGIAVFEDIPIGSNY
-476 TLAEAGVP
+476 TMEEVDVP
-484 ERYVEVPPQNVRIA
+484 GRYIVPVPVCIKIV

-528 PGAVFGLFA
+528 SGAVFGLFA
-537 EGTMEFLENAAFAVA
+537 EGTTEFLENAAFAVA
-552 ESSEDGSFSFENIPY
+552 ESSEDGGFSFENIPY
-567 GVWLV
+567 GMWLV
-572 RELEAPAGYVLSD
+572 REMKAPAGYVLSD

-604 ENKPITG
+604 ENKP
-611 SICGIKVGKADKPLP
+611 
-626 GAVFGLFAE
+626 
-635 GTTEFLENAAF
+635 
-646 AVAESSEDGSF
+646 
-657 SFENIPY
+657 
-664 GMWLVRELEAPAGY
+664 
-678 VLSGEIFEVRITGN
+678 
-692 DVVIELGNLENKPVT
+692 VI

-725 AGFRIKD
+725 AGFHIKD

-741 YTDEHGIARFTLGY
+741 YTDEHGIVRFTLGY

-762 FATPEGYLLDTTPHA
+762 FSAPEGYLLDTTPHA
-777 FSISEDGQI
+777 FAITEEGQLI
-786 VKAEM
+786 KAEM
-791 MNERIPTPEIP
+791 ANERIPEKPETPK
-802 QTGDSSNLTL
+802 TGDGSSLTL

-818 IALGALAACGILYFK
+818 IALGALDACGILYFK

>member
-19 CFACVGTASA
+19 CFACIGTASA

-82 DANICYCIEPG
+82 GANICYCIEPG

-110 ENMSDFNDLMKPQ
+110 ENMPDFNDLMTPQ

-138 GGVSTQWRSQNA
+138 GGISTQWRSQNA
-150 GGDKLAQAYATQIL
+150 GGDKLAQAYATQLL
-164 IWETVA
+164 IWETVV
-170 GERDADFRYVA
+170 GERNADFRYVA
-181 STDADAVREVIRDT
+181 PTDADAVREVIRDT
-195 HPLREKIFAH
+195 HPLREKIFAY
-205 YDAIVSNVQ
+205 YDSIVSNVQ

-236 WNGSSYSAELL
+236 WDGSAYSAVLTDE
-247 DTNEVLENYTFAADD
+247 NGVLENYTFSADD
-262 PDVQCAI
+262 PDVQCTI
-269 ASNRL
+269 AGNRL
-274 ILTTGNAPTAP
+274 ILTAEDAPTMP

-311 SGLQDLVTYAETVND
+311 NGLQDLVTYAETVND
-326 PVVGYLKV
+326 PVEGYLKV
-334 EAGQGSVKIVKT
+334 EVGQGSVKIVKT

-361 SNFNETVTTDENGEL
+361 NDFNETVTTDENGEL
-376 QLNDLVPGAYT
+376 QLNDLVPGVYT

-410 TAEVSFSNQLKR
+410 IAEVSFSNQLKR
-422 GALEVTKT
+422 GALEVIKT

-461 NGLAVFEKIPIGSNY
+461 TGIAVFENIPIGSNY
-476 TLAEAGVP
+476 TLAEVAAP
-484 ERYVEVPPQNVRIA
+484 ERYIAPVPVPTKIA

-507 ENRLVHGSIRGI
+507 ENRLVRGSIRGI

-537 EGTMEFLENAAFAVA
+537 EGTTEFTKESALSMAVSDASGAFDFADVVF
-552 ESSEDGSFSFENIPY
+552 GNY
-567 GVWLV
+567 LL

-593 ENSSVIELGNL
+593 END
-604 ENKPITG
+604 T
-611 SICGIKVGKADKPLP
+611 
-626 GAVFGLFAE
+626 
-635 GTTEFLENAAF
+635 
-646 AVAESSEDGSF
+646 
-657 SFENIPY
+657 
-664 GMWLVRELEAPAGY
+664 
-678 VLSGEIFEVRITGN
+678 
-692 DVVIELGNLENKPVT
+692 VIELGNLENKPVT
-707 GELELT
+707 GKLELT

-725 AGFRIKD
+725 AGFCIKD
-732 TEGNTVVEG
+732 ADGNVMIEG

-762 FATPEGYLLDTTPHA
+762 FSAPEGYLLDTTPHA
-777 FSISEDGQI
+777 FAITEDGQLI
-786 VKAEM
+786 KAEM
-791 MNERIPTPEIP
+791 ANERIPEKPETPK
-802 QTGDSSNLTL
+802 TGDGSSLTL

>member
-110 ENMSDFNDLMKPQ
+110 ENMPDFNDLMTPQ

-150 GGDKLAQAYATQIL
+150 GGNKLAQAYATQLL

-181 STDADAVREVIRDT
+181 PTDADAVREVIRDT
-195 HPLREKIFAH
+195 HPLREKIFSY
-205 YDAIVSNVQ
+205 YDSIVSNVQ

-221 FCAKNLREARTVTLE
+221 FCAKSLREARTVTLE
-236 WNGSSYSAELL
+236 WNGSGYSAELL

-262 PDVQCAI
+262 PDVQCTI
-269 ASNRL
+269 AGNRL
-274 ILTTGNAPTAP
+274 ILTMENAPTVP

-326 PVVGYLKV
+326 PVEGYLKV
-334 EAGQGSVKIVKT
+334 EVGQGSVKIVKT
-346 SEDGKIAGISFTVTG
+346 SEDGKIAGISFTIAG
-361 SNFNETVTTDENGEL
+361 DNFCENVTTDENGEL
-376 QLNDLVPGAYT
+376 QLNDLVPGVYT

-410 TAEVSFSNQLKR
+410 IAEVFFSNQLKR
-422 GALEVTKT
+422 GTLEVAKT

-448 CGQPVDEYAKTDE
+448 CGQSVDEYAETDE
-461 NGLAVFEKIPIGSNY
+461 TGLAVFEDIPIGSNY
-476 TLAEAGVP
+476 TLEEVGTP
-484 ERYVEVPPQNVRIA
+484 ERYIVPVPVCIKIA
-498 WNEVTKQTV
+498 WNEVTKQTI
-507 ENRLVHGSIRGI
+507 ENRLVRGSIRGI
-519 KVGEADKPL
+519 KVGK
-528 PGAVFGLFA
+528 A
-537 EGTMEFLENAAFAVA
+537 E
-552 ESSEDGSFSFENIPY
+552 
-567 GVWLV
+567 
-572 RELEAPAGYVLSD
+572 
-585 EIFEVQIT
+585 
-593 ENSSVIELGNL
+593 
-604 ENKPITG
+604 
-611 SICGIKVGKADKPLP
+611 KPLP

-635 GTTEFLENAAF
+635 GTTEFTKENALSTAVSDASGAF
-646 AVAESSEDGSF
+646 DFVDVVFG
-657 SFENIPY
+657 NY
-664 GMWLVRELEAPAGY
+664 LLRELKAPAGY
-678 VLSGEIFEVRITGN
+678 VLSDEIFEVQITGSN
-692 DVVIELGNLENKPVT
+692 VVIELGNLENKPVT
-707 GELELT
+707 GKLELT

-725 AGFRIKD
+725 AGFRIRD
-732 TEGNTVVEG
+732 AEGNIVVEG
-741 YTDEHGIARFTLGY
+741 YTDEYGIARFTLGY
-755 GEYTYEE
+755 SEYTYEE
-762 FATPEGYLLDTTPHA
+762 FSAPEGYLLDTTPHA

-791 MNERIPTPEIP
+791 TNEKIPTPEIP

>member
-60 YFRHGWKLSAS
+60 HFRHGWKLSAS

-82 DANICYCIEPG
+82 DADICYCIEPG

-110 ENMSDFNDLMKPQ
+110 ENMPDFNDLMTPQ

-150 GGDKLAQAYATQIL
+150 GGEKLAQAYATQLL
-164 IWETVA
+164 IWETVV

-181 STDADAVREVIRDT
+181 PTDADAVKNVIRDT
-195 HPLREKIFAH
+195 HPLREKIFSY
-205 YDAIVSNVQ
+205 YDSIVSNVQ

-236 WNGSSYSAELL
+236 WNGNAYSTVLTDE
-247 DTNEVLENYTFAADD
+247 NGVLENYTFSVDGVHCE
-262 PDVQCAI
+262 VQG
-269 ASNRL
+269 NRL
-274 ILTTGNAPTAP
+274 LLTAEDAPNAP
-285 VTLTAEKKNSARCGV
+285 VTLTTEKKNSLRCGV

-311 SGLQDLVTYAETVND
+311 NGLQDLVTYAETVND
-326 PVVGYLKV
+326 PVVGYLKI

-346 SEDGKIAGISFTVTG
+346 SEDGKIAGISLTIAG
-361 SNFNETVTTDENGEL
+361 DNFCENVTTDENGVL
-376 QLNDLVPGAYT
+376 QLNDLVPGVYT
-387 VTENAAAFYEPQQ
+387 VTESAAAFYKPQAA
-400 PQTVTVKAGQ
+400 QTVTVKAGQ
-410 TAEVSFSNQLKR
+410 TVEVSFSNKLKR

-430 AEDGFVQGVTFR
+430 AEDGFVQGVTFQ

-461 NGLAVFEKIPIGSNY
+461 SGIAVFENIPIGSDY
-476 TLAEAGVP
+476 TLEEVGAP
-484 ERYVEVPPQNVRIA
+484 ERYIVPVPVRIKIV
-498 WNEVTKQTV
+498 WNEVTKQKV
-507 ENRLVHGSIRGI
+507 ENRLVCGSIRGI
-519 KVGEADKPL
+519 KVDETDKPL
-528 PGAVFGLFA
+528 SGAVFGLFA
-537 EGTMEFLENAAFAVA
+537 EGTTEFTKENALSTAVSDASGAFHFADVVF
-552 ESSEDGSFSFENIPY
+552 GNY
-567 GVWLV
+567 LV

-585 EIFEVQIT
+585 EIFKVQIT
-593 ENSSVIELGNL
+593 ENGTVIELGNL
-604 ENKPITG
+604 KNKPI
-611 SICGIKVGKADKPLP
+611 
-626 GAVFGLFAE
+626 
-635 GTTEFLENAAF
+635 
-646 AVAESSEDGSF
+646 
-657 SFENIPY
+657 
-664 GMWLVRELEAPAGY
+664 
-678 VLSGEIFEVRITGN
+678 
-692 DVVIELGNLENKPVT
+692 T

-725 AGFRIKD
+725 AGFRVKD
-732 TEGNTVVEG
+732 VAENVMVEG

-762 FATPEGYLLDTTPHA
+762 FSAPEGYLLDTTPHA
-777 FSISEDGQI
+777 FAITEDGQI

-791 MNERIPTPEIP
+791 TNERIPTPEAP
-802 QTGDSSNLTL
+802 QTGDSSGLTL

>member
-1 MKTNF
+1 MKTNL

-110 ENMSDFNDLMKPQ
+110 ENMPDFNDLMTPQ

-150 GGDKLAQAYATQIL
+150 GGDKLAQAYATQLL

-181 STDADAVREVIRDT
+181 PTDADAVCEVIRDT
-195 HPLREKIFAH
+195 HPLREKIFSY
-205 YDAIVSNVQ
+205 YDSIVSNVQ

-221 FCAKNLREARTVTLE
+221 FCAKNLREARTVTME
-236 WNGSSYSAELL
+236 WDGSAYSAVLTDE
-247 DTNEVLENYTFAADD
+247 NGVLENYTFTADD
-262 PDVQCAI
+262 PDVQCTI
-269 ASNRL
+269 AGNRL
-274 ILTTGNAPTAP
+274 ILTTEDAPTAP
-285 VTLTAEKKNSARCGV
+285 VTLTAEKKNSSRCGV

-346 SEDGKIAGISFTVTG
+346 SEDGKIAGISFTITG
-361 SNFNETVTTDENGEL
+361 DNFNETATTDANGEL
-376 QLNDLVPGAYT
+376 QLNDLVPGVYT
-387 VTENAAAFYEPQQ
+387 VTENAAAFYKPQQ
-400 PQTVTVKAGQ
+400 PQAVTVKAGQ

-461 NGLAVFEKIPIGSNY
+461 TGLAVFEDIPVGSNY
-476 TLAEAGVP
+476 TLTEAGAP
-484 ERYVEVPPQNVRIA
+484 EGYVEVTPQNVRIA
-498 WNEVTKQTV
+498 WNEVTKLTV
-507 ENRLVHGSIRGI
+507 ENRLVRGSIRGI
-519 KVGEADKPL
+519 KVDETEKPL

-537 EGTMEFLENAAFAVA
+537 EGTTEFTENNALLTAVSDETGAFDFADVVF
-552 ESSEDGSFSFENIPY
+552 GNY
-567 GVWLV
+567 LV
-572 RELEAPAGYVLSD
+572 RELASPAGYVLSD

-593 ENSSVIELGNL
+593 ENGSVIELGNL
-604 ENKPITG
+604 ENKPI
-611 SICGIKVGKADKPLP
+611 
-626 GAVFGLFAE
+626 
-635 GTTEFLENAAF
+635 
-646 AVAESSEDGSF
+646 
-657 SFENIPY
+657 
-664 GMWLVRELEAPAGY
+664 
-678 VLSGEIFEVRITGN
+678 
-692 DVVIELGNLENKPVT
+692 T

-725 AGFRIKD
+725 AGFRIRD
-732 TEGNTVVEG
+732 AEGNTVVEG
-741 YTDEHGIARFTLGY
+741 YTDENGIVRFTLGY

-762 FATPEGYLLDTTPHA
+762 FSAPEGYLLDTTPHA

-786 VKAEM
+786 VRAEM
-791 MNERIPTPEIP
+791 TNERVPTPEIP
-802 QTGDSSNLTL
+802 QTSDSSGLTL

-818 IALGALAACGILYFK
+818 IALGGLAACGILYFK